1 MYDIPKDSKVKI
13 TVYDILGREVMKLV
27 NNELKQAGRYY
38 VEFNGNNF
46 ASGVYFYKIEALAP
60 TGDKFVQ
67 AKKMVLVK

>member
-38 VEFNGNNF
+38 IEFNGNNF
-46 ASGVYFYKIEALAP
+46 ASGVYFYKIEA
-60 TGDKFVQ
+60 GNFVQ